1 MGGSVRA
8 SVRGAGGSGGGPGPA
23 PVRENAGFS
32 YLSADSGV
40 AFFSSFSG
48 GSPGSRSSSSQCS
61 RRPRGGAVEPGGAVQ
76 KCDLSASCSRRTRL
90 EPQQNMRADVIYHPV
105 RRPPPSLNLS
115 VKSVI

>member
-8 SVRGAGGSGGGPGPA
+8 SVRGAGGSGGGPGSA

-61 RRPRGGAVEPGGAVQ
+61 RRPRGGAVEPGGG
-76 KCDLSASCSRRTRL
+76 CP
-90 EPQQNMRADVIYHPV
+90 EMRPV
-105 RRPPPSLNLS
+105 CFLQPSHAPGATAEHAC
-115 VKSVI
+115 